1 MSEADAL
8 MGGGRMRVDEW
19 LAWQERE
26 LKRKKGREKPAGE
39 TQEERAQGQKED
51 YGSGSY
57 V

>member
-1 MSEADAL
+1 M
-8 MGGGRMRVDEW
+8 RMDEW

-39 TQEERAQGQKED
+39 TQEEKAEGQQED
-51 YGSGSY
+51 CGSGSN

>member
-1 MSEADAL
+1 M
-8 MGGGRMRVDEW
+8 RMDEW

-39 TQEERAQGQKED
+39 TQKEKTQGQKED